1 MNRTVLFALILSA
14 VPGCSSR
21 VDVDNTAP
29 AETPAQGDFRDSQ
42 TVGPVKVGSVL
53 VQLVKIKDVPPV
65 YPSAARGARVQGTVV
80 IEATIE
86 SDGTVESA
94 RVLRSIPPLDQA
106 ALEAVRQWR
115 FKPTLLNGAAIP
127 VVVMLTVPFTLQ

>member
-1 MNRTVLFALILSA
+1 
-14 VPGCSSR
+14 
-21 VDVDNTAP
+21 
-29 AETPAQGDFRDSQ
+29 
-42 TVGPVKVGSVL
+42 VKVSSVL

-80 IEATIE
+80 IETTIE

-106 ALEAVRQWR
+106 ALEAVREWR
-115 FKPTLLNGAAIP
+115 FKPALLNGAAIP
-127 VVVMLTVPFTLQ
+127 VVVTLTVPFTLQ